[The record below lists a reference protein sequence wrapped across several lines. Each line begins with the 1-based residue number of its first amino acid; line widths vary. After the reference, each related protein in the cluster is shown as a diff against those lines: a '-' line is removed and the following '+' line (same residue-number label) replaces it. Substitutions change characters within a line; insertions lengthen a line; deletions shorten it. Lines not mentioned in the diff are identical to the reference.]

1 MRIAIVVNH
10 FPLLSET
17 FVINQIVGLLRR
29 GHEVDIYTRRLG
41 ERSRLHPDVV
51 TYDLLKYTHPLLSKP
66 ATFFG
71 RVKRAV
77 QLLLT
82 QGFSDPLR
90 SSRLVQVF
98 FSWEG
103 SLANRL
109 IAAQATIG
117 KAPYDIVHC
126 QFGTLGDLGKAFRA
140 VNGGKLVVSFRGYD
154 ISQHVKEQGET
165 VYNDLFATADL
176 CLTNCEF
183 FQRRLLAMGCPQSK
197 LKVLYSG
204 LDPKQFPF
212 RERPFPPDGRV
223 RIALTGRLTE
233 KKGIPDAVRAV
244 AQVAKIYPNLEFNII
259 GEGDLRPSLQAL
271 IQELD
276 MDKHI
281 HLLGQ
286 KNQTEIVEILS
297 QSHLFL
303 APSVTAADGNQDA
316 PVNVLKEAM
325 AMGLPVLSTWHGGIP
340 ELVQEGISGFLVPE
354 RDPQALAERL
364 HYLIQHPQRWLEMG
378 RAGRSFVEGV
388 FDLETLND
396 ELLRQYQ
403 KLLREETPEPVTD
416 PTPQLSA

>member
-1 MRIAIVVNH
+1 MRIAMVVGH

-17 FVINQIVGLLRR
+17 FVINQIVGLLKR

-41 ERSRLHPDVV
+41 EESKLHPEVV
-51 TYDLLKYTHPLLSKP
+51 AYDLLKCTFLLLGKP
-66 ATFFG
+66 GTLLG
-71 RVKRAV
+71 YLKRAAKTV
-77 QLLLT
+77 MRQSLV
-82 QGFSDPLR
+82 DPLR
-90 SSRLVQVF
+90 LPRLIQVF
-98 FSWEG
+98 WGSGG

-109 IAAQATIG
+109 IVAQAAIG

-126 QFGTLGDLGKAFRA
+126 QFGTLGDLGSAFRA
-140 VNGGKLVVSFRGYD
+140 VNGGKLVVSFRGHD
-154 ISQHVKEQGET
+154 ISQYVKEQGET
-165 VYNDLFATADL
+165 VYNALFATADL

-204 LDPKQFPF
+204 LNPKRFPF
-212 RERPFPPDGRV
+212 AERHFPADGRV

-233 KKGIPDAVRAV
+233 KKGIPDAIQAV
-244 AQVAKIYPNLEFNII
+244 AQVTKTYPNLEFNII

-340 ELVQEGISGFLVPE
+340 ELVQEGVSGFLVPE

-364 HYLIQHPQRWLEMG
+364 HYLIQHPQRWPEMG

-396 ELLRQYQ
+396 ELVRQYQ
-403 KLLREETPEPVTD
+403 KLLREETPEPLTD

>member
-1 MRIAIVVNH
+1 
-10 FPLLSET
+10 
-17 FVINQIVGLLRR
+17 
-29 GHEVDIYTRRLG
+29 
-41 ERSRLHPDVV
+41 
-51 TYDLLKYTHPLLSKP
+51 
-66 ATFFG
+66 
-71 RVKRAV
+71 
-77 QLLLT
+77 
-82 QGFSDPLR
+82 
-90 SSRLVQVF
+90 
-98 FSWEG
+98 
-103 SLANRL
+103 
-109 IAAQATIG
+109 
-117 KAPYDIVHC
+117 
-126 QFGTLGDLGKAFRA
+126 
-140 VNGGKLVVSFRGYD
+140 
-154 ISQHVKEQGET
+154 
-165 VYNDLFATADL
+165 
-176 CLTNCEF
+176 
-183 FQRRLLAMGCPQSK
+183 
-197 LKVLYSG
+197 
-204 LDPKQFPF
+204 
-212 RERPFPPDGRV
+212 V